1 MRTIIKILI
10 FNLIFISLYSQTETA
25 GAKIL
30 SENEV
35 NEIFTHSLK
44 TDLGIKFPIFR
55 IYNYTDISGEYFIVL
70 TENYYKTENN
80 NPLNDSI
87 TGFCIKKNKSDYSI
101 VWQLKDF
108 ILNENSAKSS
118 ENSIWFWTKYFDLK
132 DIDNDGLIDPIII
145 YGTSGLNGTDD
156 GRIKILVYYKNNKC
170 GIRHQNGILDFQR
183 NTKIDKDY
191 YNLPIKIQKHVRGV
205 MEKMNENKHAIFPY
219 GYNENMAA
227 KKTYLEEK

>member
-1 MRTIIKILI
+1 MRNIIKIII
-10 FNLIFISLYSQTETA
+10 FNLVFISLYSQTETV
-25 GAKIL
+25 GTKIL

-55 IYNYTDISGEYFIVL
+55 IYNYTDVSGEYFIVL

-87 TGFCIKKNKSDYSI
+87 SGFCIKKNKADFSK

-108 ILNENSAKSS
+108 ILKENSAKSS

-132 DIDNDGLIDPIII
+132 DFDHDGLVDPIII
-145 YGTSGLNGTDD
+145 YGTSGLNGIED
-156 GRIKILVYYKNNKC
+156 GRIKILVYHKNGKF
-170 GIRHQNGILDFQR
+170 GIRHQNGVLDLQR
-183 NTKIDKDY
+183 NTKIDKEF
-191 YNLPIKIQKHVRGV
+191 YNLPLEIQNHVGGL
-205 MEKMNENKHAIFPY
+205 MEKMKENNQAIFPY
-219 GYNENMAA
+219 RYKENMAA
-227 KKTYLEEK
+227 KKTYLSEK